1 MGRSRW
7 FAPFVVLLVLLVG
20 FGIGSGVY
28 VWRLRQAPDST
39 AIANPTLTRASALYS
54 EPRADSSPV
63 DQLTAGTPLQ
73 LIGRTQNSDWLY
85 GSPSDR
91 PALAGWLPIDAV
103 RDAGNLTG
111 LARVDSSAGGIR
123 STQAGGEPSRP
134 GPRPDLALKSV
145 GSRQDRLSVLVANA
159 GGADFAGT
167 IVVSVNGGPQTRI
180 DVGKPL
186 RPGEALDAVLN
197 TEYVQRRA
205 KIVVLVTS
213 PDVTESG
220 LENNRLEV
228 VVGPDQPINLAIEA
242 ATVDPATGRLNVDL
256 RNRGPIPL
264 VGTVT
269 IGVRESPPGNKLV
282 VVSEGNLDVGAGG
295 VQRFQLAS
303 PTPID
308 MTRMTVTIATDAIAD
323 SDPADDTFPR

>member
-1 MGRSRW
+1 VRRSRW

-20 FGIGSGVY
+20 VGIGSGIY
-28 VWRLRQAPDST
+28 VWRLRQAPDRT
-39 AIANPTLTRASALYS
+39 IAANPTLARDSALYA
-54 EPRADSSPV
+54 EPRADSPPV
-63 DQLTAGTPLQ
+63 EQLTAGTSLQ

-85 GSPSDR
+85 GGPGDR
-91 PALAGWLPIDAV
+91 PALAGWLPIAAV
-103 RDAGNLTG
+103 RDVGDLARLT
-111 LARVDSSAGGIR
+111 RVDSSAGGIR
-123 STQAGGEPSRP
+123 STQAGGDSPRP

-145 GSRQDRLSVLVANA
+145 GSRQDRLSVVVATA

-167 IVVSVNGGPQTRI
+167 IVVSVNGGPQTRV

-186 RPGEALDAVLN
+186 RPGEALDVVLN

-228 VVGPDQPINLAIEA
+228 VVGPDQPINLSIDA
-242 ATVDPATGRLNVDL
+242 AAVDAATGRLNVDL

-295 VQRFQLAS
+295 VQRFQIAS

-308 MTRMTVTIATDAIAD
+308 MTRMTVTIATDAITD
-323 SDPADDTFPR
+323 SDSSDDTFPR